1 MGCDTYCRERGD
13 IRKKRKFYLILRT
26 PTGDL
31 AIKLNHCRMIETSD
45 ILFFDLEVHKKTK
58 HILDIGAILKGD
70 QFRKKSVERFGEFAK
85 NANLICGHNII
96 DHDLPILKKHLD
108 RASFYTKPAIDTL
121 YWSAILF
128 PKKPYH
134 QLVKDYHLDGDELN
148 NPLADAKLTKKLL
161 LDLLD
166 AYRQLPKER
175 KTIYYNLL
183 AGHRGF
189 NGFFRLARREE
200 APKKMRKE
208 QLVALLQNSCA
219 SLICQRAD
227 LEELIERHPIELSYA
242 IALITT
248 QDPESLPPAWILH
261 RFPLVMQVINRL
273 RVLCDGKGDCA
284 YCRNLQPKSA
294 LQKWFGFPGF
304 RHFGKDEGQPLQE
317 KVVEAALSGKSF
329 VAIFPTGGGKSL
341 TFQLPALIQGEAN
354 RSLTVIISPL
364 QSLMKDQVDV
374 LEKRHG
380 ITAAVTING
389 MLSPLER
396 TEAIERVA
404 QGGANLLYISPESLR
419 SKSITNLLVARSI
432 NRFVIDE
439 AHCLSAWGHDFRV
452 DYLYIGRFIKK
463 LQKDKN
469 LTRNIPVSCFT
480 ATAKPAVVEDIQNY
494 FDEQLQ
500 LELEL
505 FQTSAKRDNLQYFVF
520 PVKGKQEKL
529 ERLIELL
536 QSEEGPKI
544 VYVSRVKT
552 TEELAQSL
560 QANGLSAKAYHG
572 QLERDTK
579 KKIQEEF
586 MAKDSALEI
595 VVATSAFGMGVDK
608 DNVKMVIHYQISD
621 SLENYMQESGRAG
634 RNPALSAKC
643 FILFDENDLSGH
655 FNLLNISKLNFKE
668 INQIWQGIKQ
678 FRRKAFAKSALEI
691 AKAAG
696 WDSEMYQLETR
707 VKTAISALEESG
719 YVRREENAARTYAT
733 SIVVK
738 NVEQANKRIDGRP
751 DLFESPQ
758 DIERAK
764 RVFSSLIS
772 RARVEDDTR
781 IDSMAEALGID
792 RNEISR
798 HLTLFKQ
805 LGILSNDKDLTAY
818 YFTVKGK
825 RHSTAVFQK
834 ASQIEVKLLELLFPH
849 EDARVRTFYLRELN
863 ESLIEA
869 GQDGG
874 LHLIKT
880 VLNFWSVSN
889 SVYKERIDRT
899 TAQYQIKLRKRRD
912 LFEQEIRQRKKMG
925 SFCLSVF
932 ERDYLPKARVDPDFN
947 DKRLI
952 EFSTLEIQE
961 KVNAL
966 LGETLPV
973 REYEYLLLYLHRL
986 NAIELKS
993 GLLVSYNPMK
1003 IVRRQSN
1010 NRKKYTLEDFAQ
1022 LARFYQSKTEQIH
1035 IVGEYAKKQLR
1046 QQEEAL
1052 QFVDDYFVLD
1062 YNDFL
1067 SKYFPGR
1074 RTKIRQ
1080 AITEEQFEKIIKDL
1094 SPEQLEVVKDNK
1106 SQNILVAAGPGSGK
1120 TRVLVHKVAHLLLLE
1135 DIKPEQFL
1143 MLTFSRPAA
1152 LEFKTRLRKL
1162 VGRMAYDVDIFTYH
1176 GFAFQLQGRMGD
1188 LERSEDILKQMTEA
1202 IKSREV
1208 PSERL
1213 LSKSV
1218 MVVDEFQDVSQP
1230 EYAFIEAIAEMAG
1243 NIRIIVVGDDDQNI
1257 YEFRGASIKYMREF
1271 AKRDTA
1277 KLYYLTTNYRARKNL
1292 LDFTNRFLTQIT
1304 SARIKEGITLV
1315 AHRKENGN
1323 IEIVH
1328 HHHDQLILPLLAHI
1342 KNTPLSGTTCV
1353 LTHSNEE
1360 AILMTTLL
1368 KQEGFPARLIVH
1380 KEGFALRDLLEI
1392 RWFTYKT
1399 LTSIQDASGL
1409 ITEEI
1414 WRQTKAKLTT
1424 EFARSSNLD
1433 LVNRVIGHFE
1443 KINPKKFKSKWLS
1456 YLRECRIEDFYF
1468 PEKEVILVS
1477 TMHKAKGKEFDN
1489 VFLLLNRYPLTTEE
1503 KKRVLYVA
1511 ISRARENLFIHT
1523 NSISFPTTGI
1533 ENLAYREDKKEW
1545 PSPGLLIL
1553 QCGMTDVW
1561 LGYFKRKHV
1570 ILNIKELQS
1579 GQRLVPHPDTPS
1591 LFQTSSGKDI
1601 VKLSQ
1606 AFSAKL
1612 QSYLNKKYQLA
1623 QIHARY
1629 IVVWKDKETG
1639 QEVRVV
1645 LPEIRLRRER

>member
-1 MGCDTYCRERGD
+1 MV
-13 IRKKRKFYLILRT
+13 
-26 PTGDL
+26 
-31 AIKLNHCRMIETSD
+31 ETSD
-45 ILFFDLEVHKKTK
+45 ILFFDLEVHKKTG
-58 HILDIGAILKGD
+58 HVLDIGAIFQGD
-70 QFRKKSVERFGEFAK
+70 QFRKKSVEHFGEFAK
-85 NANLICGHNII
+85 SASLICGHNII
-96 DHDLPILKKHLD
+96 DHDLQVLKKHLD
-108 RASFYTKPAIDTL
+108 CKRFFAKSAIDTL

-134 QLVKDYHLDGDELN
+134 QLVKDYHLDGNELN
-148 NPLADAKLTKKLL
+148 NPLADAKLTHKLL
-161 LDLLD
+161 IDLLN
-166 AYRQLPKER
+166 AYHQLQKEQ
-175 KTIYYNLL
+175 KAIYYNLL
-183 AGHRGF
+183 EAHEGF
-189 NGFFRLARREE
+189 NGFFEIACQNEVPEKVDKKQLA
-200 APKKMRKE
+200 K
-208 QLVALLQNSCA
+208 LLQNSYA
-219 SLICQRAD
+219 SLICRQAD
-227 LEELIERHPIELSYA
+227 LEDIIERYPIELSYA

-273 RVLCDGKGDCA
+273 RVLCDGKGNCA
-284 YCRNLQPKSA
+284 YCQNLQPTFA

-304 RHFGKDEGQPLQE
+304 RNFGNDKGPPLQE
-317 KVVEAALSGKSF
+317 KVVEAALARKSF

-419 SKSITNLLVARSI
+419 SKSITNLLIARSI

-463 LQKDKN
+463 LQEEKN

-505 FQTSAKRDNLQYFVF
+505 FKTSAKRDNLQYFVF

-552 TEELAQSL
+552 AEELAKSL
-560 QANGLSAKAYHG
+560 QTNGLFAKAYHG
-572 QLERDTK
+572 QLERDKK

-586 MAKDSALEI
+586 MEKDSALEI

-608 DNVKMVIHYQISD
+608 DNVKMVIHYQISH

-634 RNPALSAKC
+634 RNPKLKAKC

-678 FRRKAFAKSALEI
+678 FRKRAFAKSALEI

-719 YVRREENAARTYAT
+719 YVRREENAPRTYAT

-738 NVEQANKRIDGRP
+738 NVAQANKRIDDRP

-772 RARVEDDTR
+772 RARIEDDTR
-781 IDSMAEALGID
+781 IDSMAEALGIN

-818 YFTVKGK
+818 YFTVKSK
-825 RHSTAVFQK
+825 RHSISVFQQ
-834 ASQIEVKLLELLFPH
+834 ASQIEAKLFELLFPR
-849 EDARVRTFYLRELN
+849 DDVQMRTFYLRELN

-869 GQDGG
+869 GQNGG
-874 LHLIKT
+874 LNVIKT
-880 VLNFWSVSN
+880 VLNFWSISN

-899 TAQYQIKLRKRRD
+899 TEQYQIKLRKRRD
-912 LFEQEIRQRKKMG
+912 LFEKEIQQRRKMG

-932 ERDYLPKARVDPDFN
+932 ERDYLPKANVDPDFN

-986 NAIELKS
+986 NVIELKS
-993 GLLVSYNPMK
+993 GLLVFYNPMK
-1003 IVRRQSN
+1003 IVRRQED

-1035 IVGEYAKKQLR
+1035 IAGEYAKKQLR

-1080 AITEEQFEKIIKDL
+1080 AITEEQFEQIIKGL

-1152 LEFKTRLRKL
+1152 LEFKSRLRKL
-1162 VGRMAYDVDIFTYH
+1162 AGRMAYDVDIFTYH

-1188 LERSEDILKQMTEA
+1188 LERSEDILKQITEA
-1202 IKSREV
+1202 IKNREV
-1208 PSERL
+1208 PLERL

-1218 MVVDEFQDVSQP
+1218 MVVDEFQDVSQL
-1230 EYAFIEAIAEMAG
+1230 EYEFIEAIAEMAG

-1271 AKRDTA
+1271 AERDNA
-1277 KLYYLTTNYRARKNL
+1277 KTYYLTTNYRARKNL
-1292 LDFTNRFLTQIT
+1292 LDFTNRYLAQIT
-1304 SARIKEGITLV
+1304 SARIKEHINLV
-1315 AHRKENGN
+1315 AHQEEHGK
-1323 IEIVH
+1323 IEIVYH
-1328 HHHDQLILPLLAHI
+1328 HHNQLILPLLEHI
-1342 KNTPLSGTTCV
+1342 KRLQPSGTTCV

-1360 AILMTTLL
+1360 AVLMTTLL
-1368 KQEGFPARLIVH
+1368 KQEGLPARLIVH
-1380 KEGFALRDLLEI
+1380 KEGFALQDLLEI
-1392 RWFTYKT
+1392 RWFTHKV
-1399 LTSIQDASGL
+1399 LTSLQDGSGL
-1409 ITEEI
+1409 ITEEV
-1414 WRQTKAKLTT
+1414 WQQTKTALIDT
-1424 EFARSSNLD
+1424 FARSSNLD
-1433 LVNRVIGHFE
+1433 LVKRVIRHFE
-1443 KINPKKFKSKWLS
+1443 RVNPKKFKSEWFS

-1489 VFLLLNRYPLTTEE
+1489 VFLLLNHYPLKTEE

-1511 ISRARENLFIHT
+1511 ISRAKENLFIHT

-1533 ENLAYREDKKEW
+1533 ENLKYREDKREW
-1545 PSPGLLIL
+1545 PSPDMLIL

-1561 LGYFKRKHV
+1561 LGYFKRQNV
-1570 ILNIKELQS
+1570 ISNIKNLQS
-1579 GQRLVPHPDTPS
+1579 GQRLMPHPNTPT

-1601 VKLSQ
+1601 LKLSQ
-1606 AFSAKL
+1606 AFSAIL
-1612 QSYLNKKYQLA
+1612 QQYLNNNYQLE
-1623 QIHARY
+1623 QIHAQY
-1629 IVVWKDKETG
+1629 IVVWKDLETG
-1639 QEVRVV
+1639 KEVRVV
-1645 LPEIRLRRER
+1645 LPKIRLRQEY

>member
-1 MGCDTYCRERGD
+1 MV
-13 IRKKRKFYLILRT
+13 
-26 PTGDL
+26 
-31 AIKLNHCRMIETSD
+31 ETSD

-58 HILDIGAILKGD
+58 HILDIGAILQGD
-70 QFRKKSVERFGEFAK
+70 QFRKKSVERFVEFAK
-85 NANLICGHNII
+85 SASLICGHNII
-96 DHDLPILKKHLD
+96 DHDLPILKKQLD
-108 RASFYTKPAIDTL
+108 SIPFFEKPAIDTL

-128 PKKPYH
+128 PRKPYH
-134 QLVKDYHLDGDELN
+134 QLVKDYHLNGEELN

-161 LDLLD
+161 IDLLD
-166 AYRQLPKER
+166 AYQQLPSEQKVL
-175 KTIYYNLL
+175 YFNLL
-183 AGHRGF
+183 EGHQGF
-189 NGFFRLARREE
+189 DGFFKLAIPHRAPDRIDREG
-200 APKKMRKE
+200 
-208 QLVALLQNSCA
+208 LIALLQNHYG
-219 SLICQRAD
+219 SLICGRAD
-227 LEELIERHPIELSYA
+227 LVELIERHPIELAYA

-248 QDPESLPPAWILH
+248 KDPESLPPAWVLH
-261 RFPLVMQVINRL
+261 RFPVVMQAINRL
-273 RVLCDGKGDCA
+273 RIQCDGKGKCA
-284 YCRNLQPKSA
+284 YCQNLQPTSA
-294 LQKWFGFPGF
+294 LKKWFGFPGF
-304 RHFGKDEGQPLQE
+304 RHFGDDEGQPLQE
-317 KVVEAALSGKSF
+317 KVVEAALADKSF

-354 RSLTVIISPL
+354 RSLTVVISPL

-419 SKSITNLLVARSI
+419 AKSITDLLIGRSI
-432 NRFVIDE
+432 SRFVIDE
-439 AHCLSAWGHDFRV
+439 AHCLSAWGQDFRV

-463 LQKDKN
+463 LQKRKN

-480 ATAKPAVVEDIQNY
+480 ATAKPAVVEDIQDY
-494 FDEQLQ
+494 FDEHLQ
-500 LELEL
+500 LELEI

-552 TEELAQSL
+552 AEELAKAL
-560 QANGLSAKAYHG
+560 QANGLPAKAYHG

-579 KKIQEEF
+579 KKIQDEF
-586 MAKDSALEI
+586 METDSALEI

-608 DNVKMVIHYQISD
+608 DNVKMVVHYQISD

-634 RNPALSAKC
+634 RNPALRAKC

-678 FRRKAFAKSALEI
+678 FRKKTFAKSALEI

-719 YVRREENAARTYAT
+719 YVKREENAPRTYAT

-738 NVEQANKRIDGRP
+738 NVEQANQRIDGRP
-751 DLFESPQ
+751 DLFESDQ
-758 DIERAK
+758 DIEQAK

-772 RARVEDDTR
+772 RARVEEDTR
-781 IDSMAEALGID
+781 VDSMAEALGID

-825 RHSTAVFQK
+825 RNSTSVFQQ
-834 ASQIEVKLLELLFPH
+834 ASEIEAKLFDLLFSRDD
-849 EDARVRTFYLRELN
+849 ERVRRFYLRELN
-863 ESLIEA
+863 ENLIEA
-869 GQDGG
+869 GLEGA
-874 LHLIKT
+874 LHIIKT

-889 SVYKERIDRT
+889 SIYKERIDRT
-899 TAQYQIKLRKRRD
+899 TEQYQVKLRKRRD
-912 LFEQEIRQRKKMG
+912 LFEREIKQRKKMG
-925 SFCLSVF
+925 SFCLAVF
-932 ERDYLPKARVDPDFN
+932 ERDYLPKAKTDPDFS
-947 DKRLI
+947 DKKLI

-966 LGETLPV
+966 LGETKTI

-986 NAIELKS
+986 NVMELKS
-993 GLLVSYNPMK
+993 GLLVLYNPMK
-1003 IVRRQSN
+1003 IIRRQEN
-1010 NRKKYTLEDFAQ
+1010 NRKKYTLDDFAQ
-1022 LARFYQSKTEQIH
+1022 LGRFYQSKTEQIH
-1035 IVGEYAKKQLR
+1035 IVGEYAKIQLR

-1067 SKYFPGR
+1067 GKYFPGR

-1080 AITEEQFEKIIKDL
+1080 AITEEQFEQIIKDL

-1162 VGRMAYDVDIFTYH
+1162 VGRVAYDIDIFTYH

-1208 PSERL
+1208 SPERI

-1218 MVVDEFQDVSQP
+1218 MVIDEFQDVSQL
-1230 EYAFIEAIAEMAG
+1230 EYEFIEAIAEMAG
-1243 NIRIIVVGDDDQNI
+1243 NIRIIAVGDDDQNI
-1257 YEFRGASIKYMREF
+1257 YEFRGASIKYMRAF
-1271 AKRDTA
+1271 AKWDTS
-1277 KLYYLTTNYRARKNL
+1277 KIYYLTTNYRARKNL
-1292 LDFTNRFLTQIT
+1292 LDFSNRYLGQIT

-1315 AHRKENGN
+1315 AHRQENGK
-1323 IEIVH
+1323 IEIVY
-1328 HHHDQLILPLLAHI
+1328 HHHDQLILPLLEHI
-1342 KNTPLSGTTCV
+1342 KNIQLSGTTCV
-1353 LTHSNEE
+1353 LTYSNEE

-1380 KEGFALRDLLEI
+1380 KEGFSLHDLLEI
-1392 RWFTYKT
+1392 RWFTHKT
-1399 LTSIQDASGL
+1399 LATIKDGSGL
-1409 ITEEI
+1409 ITEEA
-1414 WRQTKAKLTT
+1414 WRHTKANLET
-1424 EFARSSNLD
+1424 EFSRSNNLD
-1433 LVNRVIGHFE
+1433 LVNRVIDHFE
-1443 KINPKKFKSKWLS
+1443 RVNPKKFKSKWLS

-1489 VFLLLNRYPLTTEE
+1489 VFLLLNRYPLTSEE

-1511 ISRARENLFIHT
+1511 VSRAKENLFIHT
-1523 NSISFPTTGI
+1523 NSISFPIAGI
-1533 ENLAYREDKKEW
+1533 ANLEYREDKRAW
-1545 PSPGLLIL
+1545 PSPSLLIL

-1570 ILNIKELQS
+1570 IRNIKELQS
-1579 GQRLVPHPDTPS
+1579 GQRLVPHRENPAF
-1591 LFQTSSGKDI
+1591 FQTSSGKDI
-1601 VKLSQ
+1601 LKLSQ

-1612 QSYLNKKYQLA
+1612 QQYLDKNYQLE
-1623 QIHARY
+1623 QIHAQY
-1629 IVVWKDKETG
+1629 IVVWKDQETG

-1645 LPEIRLRRER
+1645 LPKIRLRQQR